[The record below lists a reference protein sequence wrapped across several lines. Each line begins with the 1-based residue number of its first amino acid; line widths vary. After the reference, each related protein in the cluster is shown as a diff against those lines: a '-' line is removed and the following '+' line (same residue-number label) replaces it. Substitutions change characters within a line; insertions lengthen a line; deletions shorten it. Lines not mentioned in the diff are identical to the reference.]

1 MPTPLRSAR
10 RPLAALCLTMILS
23 GCAPSAAPPIR
34 PNLPDAPA
42 LFGSPVVV
50 PDPRRGE
57 DARLFAART
66 RKALLEGNQRLRDDG
81 AFYRDVRDKFG
92 QDQTK

>member
-1 MPTPLRSAR
+1 MNVLKICAAIVSGLCTSCQSTPTQSIM
-10 RPLAALCLTMILS
+10 RPDL
-23 GCAPSAAPPIR
+23 PS
-34 PNLPDAPA
+34 APA

-81 AFYRDVRDKFG
+81 AFYRDVREKFG
-92 QDQTK
+92 QEQTK